1 MSDVNRRTG
10 RSIGAVA
17 AFTLAST
24 GLVALPAG
32 ATTNEDEGTITLDI
46 VAISDFHG
54 HIENAAQLDNMI
66 KEIRANNENDTI
78 FAANGDNVGGSA
90 YISAIDN
97 DNPTMEILT
106 AMGLEVSSVGN
117 HEFDKGYDDF
127 IGRIAPTVGWPY
139 LLSNVNPIDNR
150 MTPPYEV
157 ITTGSGVRVGFI
169 GAVTDQLSTLV
180 SPEGIEGL
188 EITDPVAAVDAQAAL
203 LKDGDE
209 SNGEADVVVALIHE
223 TAGISKDV
231 SADVDAVVAGHTHHD
246 EEVTTASGAPVIE
259 PGSFGQAFAHFTLT
273 VDATSKQVVGADAA
287 LVEVPAL
294 DCKATPE
301 ANPDIC
307 GLFTEADEKASA
319 LGSEAVGTIVGGA
332 DRATNNGEASDL
344 GANRG
349 SEMTGANLIAQ
360 AFYEYSQNM
369 SRPADF
375 GLMNPGGVRAEID
388 ADRDGTVTLGES
400 FSAQPFGNDYGIVD
414 ISAAQVY
421 TMLEQQWADA
431 STQTSRPMLT
441 LGTSDTLRYTYD
453 VDAEF
458 GSHIKQVTIDG
469 TPISRDDNETMFTV
483 ASNSFLVGGGDGFN
497 VFKDGKNYLATGIID
512 NDVFNE
518 FLAANPGLVVDYSQ
532 HGIAISGEENLV
544 VGQQA
549 TIDLASLSMTFGT
562 EQQPLPEV
570 VDLYLGDHTALGEA
584 PIDNTVTP
592 NLDQTGRATVSF
604 TVPAGLEPGVHELTI
619 VAGPTMATVFVEIAA
634 AALPDQAPEPGTV
647 GNVLFAPDWATPI
660 ATHADTINPAER
672 ILVADTDD
680 DGVDTFVLKNS
691 NLYTFL
697 DTNRVGTTEESINF
711 GEADDYLVIGD
722 MNGDGSPDLALRKAG
737 TNEISVHFHDGI
749 EPGEPDLTFH
759 FGRPDDVLLA
769 GDWDGDGVETL
780 GVKRGNTFYL
790 RNELSGGNAD
800 QNFTFGRTDDK
811 ALTGDFDGD
820 GVDTIAIER
829 GNSVFLKNELSG
841 GIADSVFTF
850 GRASDTRVVGD
861 FFGTG
866 IDTLAIVR

>member
-360 AFYEYSQNM
+360 AFYEYSQN
-369 SRPADF
+369 
-375 GLMNPGGVRAEID
+375 
-388 ADRDGTVTLGES
+388 
-400 FSAQPFGNDYGIVD
+400 
-414 ISAAQVY
+414 
-421 TMLEQQWADA
+421 
-431 STQTSRPMLT
+431 
-441 LGTSDTLRYTYD
+441 
-453 VDAEF
+453 
-458 GSHIKQVTIDG
+458 SHVQ
-469 TPISRDDNETMFTV
+469 
-483 ASNSFLVGGGDGFN
+483 L
-497 VFKDGKNYLATGIID
+497 
-512 NDVFNE
+512 
-518 FLAANPGLVVDYSQ
+518 
-532 HGIAISGEENLV
+532 
-544 VGQQA
+544 
-549 TIDLASLSMTFGT
+549 
-562 EQQPLPEV
+562 
-570 VDLYLGDHTALGEA
+570 
-584 PIDNTVTP
+584 
-592 NLDQTGRATVSF
+592 
-604 TVPAGLEPGVHELTI
+604 
-619 VAGPTMATVFVEIAA
+619 
-634 AALPDQAPEPGTV
+634 
-647 GNVLFAPDWATPI
+647 
-660 ATHADTINPAER
+660 
-672 ILVADTDD
+672 ILV
-680 DGVDTFVLKNS
+680 
-691 NLYTFL
+691 
-697 DTNRVGTTEESINF
+697 
-711 GEADDYLVIGD
+711 
-722 MNGDGSPDLALRKAG
+722 
-737 TNEISVHFHDGI
+737 
-749 EPGEPDLTFH
+749 
-759 FGRPDDVLLA
+759 
-769 GDWDGDGVETL
+769 
-780 GVKRGNTFYL
+780 
-790 RNELSGGNAD
+790 
-800 QNFTFGRTDDK
+800 
-811 ALTGDFDGD
+811 
-820 GVDTIAIER
+820 
-829 GNSVFLKNELSG
+829 
-841 GIADSVFTF
+841 
-850 GRASDTRVVGD
+850 
-861 FFGTG
+861 
-866 IDTLAIVR
+866 